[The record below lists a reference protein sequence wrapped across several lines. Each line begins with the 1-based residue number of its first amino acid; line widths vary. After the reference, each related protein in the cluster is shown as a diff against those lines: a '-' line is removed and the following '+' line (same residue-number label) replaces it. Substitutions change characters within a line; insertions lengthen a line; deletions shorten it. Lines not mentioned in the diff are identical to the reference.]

1 MSSPLLIQAY
11 PKSSLG
17 IGIRLGQIIP
27 NLYYDTIKLNAY
39 PDYGENEEN
48 KSTYLKH
55 YQSLYRSKSR
65 VSTRLIQLGITTLMV
80 THFGWRFLHAL
91 RYSEKLTPERK
102 KADIAS
108 FLLVLFTILVEKFA
122 IQPKIGQLAR
132 QATLD
137 KSMQWPIDVLQ
148 RHQTQIK
155 RLHLLTI
162 LLLIGLLLQQKRSF
176 LFQ

>member
-1 MSSPLLIQAY
+1 MHSDIQ
-11 PKSSLG
+11 KSLH
-17 IGIRLGQIIP
+17 
-27 NLYYDTIKLNAY
+27 LN
-39 PDYGENEEN
+39 G
-48 KSTYLKH
+48 
-55 YQSLYRSKSR
+55 
-65 VSTRLIQLGITTLMV
+65 
-80 THFGWRFLHAL
+80 
-91 RYSEKLTPERK
+91 K